1 MKNIKWKRVVIAA
14 IWAELLIAVIH
25 MSLRSIDFQAIRPV
39 TYTSFILFMFLG
51 GLWTARKINCRFSL
65 HGALV
70 GLFANIFWYVPVYFL
85 ALINQ
90 LPWNPLDNML
100 LSVLLRSPIKILAGA
115 LGGFVGGIQRRKV
128 LSAQSVE
135 TSAIADS

>member
-1 MKNIKWKRVVIAA
+1 
-14 IWAELLIAVIH
+14 
-25 MSLRSIDFQAIRPV
+25 MSLRHNDFHAIRPV
-39 TYTSFILFMFLG
+39 TFASFILFMFLG
-51 GLWTARKINCRFSL
+51 GLWTARKIDCRFTL

-100 LSVLLRSPIKILAGA
+100 LSVLLSSPIKILAGA

-128 LSAQSVE
+128 LSAQAAG
-135 TSAIADS
+135 TSASADS

>member
-1 MKNIKWKRVVIAA
+1 MKLNWKRILVAA
-14 IWAELLIAVIH
+14 ICSELLVAVIH
-25 MSLRSIDFQAIRPV
+25 MSLRHNDFHATRPV
-39 TYTSFILFMFLG
+39 TFASSILFMFLG
-51 GLWTARKINCRFSL
+51 GLWTAHKIDCRFIL

-100 LSVLLRSPIKILAGA
+100 LSVLLISPIKILAGA

-128 LSAQSVE
+128 LSAQAAG
-135 TSAIADS
+135 TSAIADP

>member
-1 MKNIKWKRVVIAA
+1 MMKNIKWKRVVIAA

-51 GLWTARKINCRFSL
+51 GLWTARKIERRFTL

-70 GLFANIFWYVPVYFL
+70 GLFANIFWYVPVYSL

-90 LPWNPLDNML
+90 LPWDFPDNVL
-100 LSVLLRSPIKILAGA
+100 LSGLISSSIKILAGA
-115 LGGFVGGIQRRKV
+115 LGGYIGGKRRKNQ
-128 LSAQSVE
+128 LSV
-135 TSAIADS
+135 